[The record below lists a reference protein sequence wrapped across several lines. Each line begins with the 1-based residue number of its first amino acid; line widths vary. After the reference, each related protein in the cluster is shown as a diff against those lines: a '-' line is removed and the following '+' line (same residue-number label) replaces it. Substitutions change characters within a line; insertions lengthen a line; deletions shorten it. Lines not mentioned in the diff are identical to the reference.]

1 MSYILLFV
9 LLILSYLLGSIQGSF
24 ISSKYIYKDDK
35 VLRDWQEYKSVH
47 TFTRER
53 IWVVVIDGIKVLI
66 PVLLLFIMAP
76 ILSLD
81 SHFAALLGGAAA
93 TLGHMYPFFHK
104 GKGEAME
111 AFIITSLFVS
121 LPASLISIGV
131 FAFLFLIF
139 GRKTL
144 PFVISVFSFPVLLI
158 LFFSPTFE
166 TGILSILFSILIFGR
181 QKKAVNTFLSE

>member
-9 LLILSYLLGSIQGSF
+9 LLMFSYLLGSIQGSY
-24 ISSKYIYKDDK
+24 ISSKYIYKDTK
-35 VLRDWQEYKSVH
+35 VLSDWQEYKSVH
-47 TFTRER
+47 TFSRER
-53 IWVVVIDGIKVLI
+53 VWVVFIDGVKVLI
-66 PVLLLFIMAP
+66 PVLLLFLIAP

-81 SHFAALLGGAAA
+81 HHFAALLGGAAA
-93 TLGHMYPFFHK
+93 TLGHMYPMFHR

-121 LPASLISIGV
+121 LPSSLISIGV
-131 FAFLFLIF
+131 FAFLFLIV

-158 LFFSPTFE
+158 LFISPTFE
-166 TGILSILFSILIFGR
+166 TGIFSILYSILIFWR
-181 QKKAVNTFLSE
+181 QKKAVNSYLSE

>member
-1 MSYILLFV
+1 MVYSLV

-181 QKKAVNTFLSE
+181 QKKAVNSYLSE